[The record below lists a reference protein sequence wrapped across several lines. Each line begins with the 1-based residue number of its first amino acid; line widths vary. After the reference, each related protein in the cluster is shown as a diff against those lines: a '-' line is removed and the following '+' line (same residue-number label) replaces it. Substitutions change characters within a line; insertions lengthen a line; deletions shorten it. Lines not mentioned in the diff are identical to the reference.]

1 MKQGV
6 TPAPRPYRLL
16 QRLASVED
24 TRKRLVAAAR
34 SQITSDDG
42 LRVFTLD
49 AVAKVAGVTR
59 TTVYNQFQSKSGLL
73 EAVCDDIAA
82 QGGIQ
87 NIEDI
92 LGEPDPINA
101 LRRYIA
107 AFVKLYSTDRL
118 LFRRLFALAALD
130 PDFGLVLRDRAD
142 RRRKGLRHI
151 LVRIHKAR
159 SASAPSAAAIEAQV
173 VMLKAVL
180 GFEVFDTLSDH
191 HRSAKAIARELQELA
206 IGFVQPQATAG
217 LTLPQAD
224 GIGLNER

>member
-1 MKQGV
+1 M
-6 TPAPRPYRLL
+6 
-16 QRLASVED
+16 
-24 TRKRLVAAAR
+24 RLVAAAR

-49 AVAKVAGVTR
+49 AVAKAAGVTR

-87 NIEDI
+87 NIDDI
-92 LGEPDPINA
+92 LADPDPINA
-101 LRRYIA
+101 LRRYVA

-130 PDFGLVLRDRAD
+130 PEFGLVLRDRAD

-151 LVRIHKAR
+151 LARIHKAQ
-159 SASAPSAAAIEAQV
+159 SKSSVSAAAIETQV
-173 VMLKAVL
+173 VLLKAVL

-191 HRSAKAIARELQELA
+191 HRSTKAIARQLQDIA
-206 IGFVQPQATAG
+206 VGAV
-217 LTLPQAD
+217 
-224 GIGLNER
+224 ERQLHVPSQSAASRR